1 MNARSD
7 PVTGPPSGPLTGIRI
22 LELSQIVSGP
32 LAVQLLAE
40 QGAEVTKVEPV
51 AGDLLRIRQPEVIPP
66 LHANNTRGKRSI
78 AIDMSHP
85 AGLGIVLDLAEGID
99 VFVENF
105 RPGVCERIGL
115 GEAAVRER
123 SPDVIYVSISGFGPD
138 GPYADRAV
146 LDPVI
151 QGITGMVDGQRSE
164 ALPFPDL
171 VRTLVADK
179 TTAYTAA
186 QAITAALYARVQ
198 GAGGQHLEI
207 PMLDATLSW
216 FWVDGMTDRTY
227 PDDPVTWARRATDWY
242 QLTPTADGQIVYY
255 LTTTSQLHGMYRAI
269 ERDDLIDDE
278 RYSEISVIRDPE
290 AAAVIGAAIAAGV
303 AALPTAVVVERLA
316 EGSVPAGPV
325 LDRPQVE
332 EDAQVVHNDV
342 IAEWHHPVM
351 GRIRQPRPPVR
362 FSTTPTTMRQQIDTL
377 GQSTD
382 ALLRELGHDDDAI
395 AALRAA
401 GTVL

>member
-1 MNARSD
+1 
-7 PVTGPPSGPLTGIRI
+7 
-22 LELSQIVSGP
+22 
-32 LAVQLLAE
+32 
-40 QGAEVTKVEPV
+40 
-51 AGDLLRIRQPEVIPP
+51 
-66 LHANNTRGKRSI
+66 
-78 AIDMSHP
+78 
-85 AGLGIVLDLAEGID
+85 
-99 VFVENF
+99 
-105 RPGVCERIGL
+105 
-115 GEAAVRER
+115 
-123 SPDVIYVSISGFGPD
+123 
-138 GPYADRAV
+138 
-146 LDPVI
+146 
-151 QGITGMVDGQRSE
+151 
-164 ALPFPDL
+164 
-171 VRTLVADK
+171 
-179 TTAYTAA
+179 
-186 QAITAALYARVQ
+186 
-198 GAGGQHLEI
+198 
-207 PMLDATLSW
+207 
-216 FWVDGMTDRTY
+216 
-227 PDDPVTWARRATDWY
+227 
-242 QLTPTADGQIVYY
+242 
-255 LTTTSQLHGMYRAI
+255 MYRAI